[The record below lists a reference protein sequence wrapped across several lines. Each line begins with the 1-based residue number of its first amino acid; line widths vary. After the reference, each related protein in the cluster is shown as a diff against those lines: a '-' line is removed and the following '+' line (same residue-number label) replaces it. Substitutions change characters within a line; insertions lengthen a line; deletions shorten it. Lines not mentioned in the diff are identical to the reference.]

1 MQTIL
6 VERYSMRI
14 DIIVFITQQWLLL
27 RLLLNFGS
35 LERSFMILIFI
46 KYFRN
51 IKITLQQ
58 YAS

>member
-35 LERSFMILIFI
+35 LERSFMILILSSIFVI
-46 KYFRN
+46 
-51 IKITLQQ
+51 
-58 YAS
+58 